1 MRELDAVLSSFLQ
14 STGLE
19 LGEADLARFEAILE
33 LPDPELLAYLAGR
46 SVPTDP
52 DAARL
57 IELIRSSPVARP

>member
-14 STGLE
+14 SAGPK

-46 SVPTDP
+46 SAPTDP

-57 IELIRSSPVARP
+57 IELIRSSPVAGP